1 MAVRQDTSGDKFH
14 VELDGQRLDNR
25 GVAGELILRRAAKIR
40 NNFGANPRIGKFAG
54 FDLFLHA
61 TMSGEVEFS
70 LHGKNHYSARVTDTA
85 LGTIR
90 SLESLVQGF
99 EDRASTLERD
109 IVELQRK
116 AKELQGKVG
125 VPFEH
130 ENRYHE
136 LTKRQAE
143 IEEKLDLTKNQ
154 APSQVEEVPDGE
166 TEQKISPQQ
175 IQPKIKERSR
185 RAAVRV

>member
-1 MAVRQDTSGDKFH
+1 VRQDTSGDRFCI
-14 VELDGQRLDNR
+14 ELDGQKHDNR
-25 GVAGELILRRAAKIR
+25 GVAGELIVRRAAKIR

-54 FDLFLHA
+54 FDLFLYAH
-61 TMSGEVEFS
+61 MSGEVEFS
-70 LHGKNHYSARVTDTA
+70 VHGKNHYGARVTETA

-99 EDRASTLERD
+99 EERAVSLERD
-109 IVELQRK
+109 ITDFQKK

-130 ENRYHE
+130 ESRYHE
-136 LTKRQAE
+136 LVQRQGD

-154 APSQVEEVPDGE
+154 APSQVDEASDGE
-166 TEQKISPQQ
+166 IEVKVSNQQKHTATNSLKRQ
-175 IQPKIKERSR
+175 R
-185 RAAVRV
+185 RVSV